1 MGNLG
6 CTIDRGRVDRK
17 SDKSSI
23 SSFRLSPLEPY
34 RKRRPSEKSYNEFIL
49 ICTKRGERVERDD
62 VKVRNKKAENERREE
77 QNQREISCPYE
88 GVTGSGER
96 LFKNIKVGEVG
107 AEMRDLQ
114 S

>member
-1 MGNLG
+1 MSNIGGMAERDGKN
-6 CTIDRGRVDRK
+6 RK
-17 SDKSSI
+17 SDNSL
-23 SSFRLSPLEPY
+23 FCLSPLDT
-34 RKRRPSEKSYNEFIL
+34 KSVVPRQKGYNGFIL
-49 ICTKRGERVERDD
+49 ICTKRGERVQRDD
-62 VKVRNKKAENERREE
+62 VKVRNKKAENESREE